1 MSIADNVANDG
12 KRKAGADCPACAA
25 AMSGGL
31 GEGGTRPV
39 SWARN
44 RNALRTA
51 AAGVL
56 FAAGAAVENFTS
68 APRLMSVALY
78 AATLIVAGAP
88 VFIGGA
94 KSIRA
99 RSLDMNALM
108 SISITGAVLI
118 GAWEEGAMVVLL
130 FSIAEMIEEY
140 TVSKANKSVEAM
152 LELTP
157 ETALIKTPG
166 GERETPVSQIRPGD
180 IAIVRPGD
188 RIPVDGV
195 VAAGGTT
202 VDQSAVTGE
211 SMPVAKLPGD
221 MVFAG
226 TINVDGAVEIEATK
240 ASGETMIARIRKMVE
255 EARQRKAPAQ
265 ALIDRF
271 ARVYTPAAVV
281 AAAVVAVAPVV
292 FFGEPFEKWFYRALV
307 MLVIAC
313 PCALVIST
321 PVAIVAALGAA
332 ARGGVLVRG
341 GAHLEAIGRARAFAF
356 DKTGTLTR
364 GRLRVSAIAPVGG
377 HSESEAL
384 LAAAAL
390 NSRSEHHIASAILE
404 KARDSGLAPREA
416 SDFKAVR
423 GRGVSGM
430 IDGERFFAG
439 NLAFMSENGVPLAA
453 LERAIE
459 DLESGGATVIAVA
472 SASEAIGLIA
482 IEDEPRAEAA
492 AALRQIRRAG
502 AREIVMLTGD
512 NLSAARRVADAVGVD
527 SVEARLLPDEKLEA
541 VRRLREKYG
550 VVAMVGDGVNDAPAL
565 AEAAVGIA
573 MGAAGSDAA
582 IETADVALVSD
593 DIACIPFLMRLG
605 AATISVIKQNIA
617 FAIALKAAFLAA
629 AAFGSATL
637 WMAVFADTGAS
648 IIVVLNSVRLAR
660 AGTVARK
667 RAAARP

>member
-1 MSIADNVANDG
+1 MSNCCEGETII
-12 KRKAGADCPACAA
+12 KRKVGADCPACAA
-25 AMSGGL
+25 ALSGGPDKNDAAL
-31 GEGGTRPV
+31 I
-39 SWARN
+39 SWPRK

-51 AAGVL
+51 AAAVL
-56 FAAGAAVENFTS
+56 FATAAATENFSS

-78 AATLIVAGAP
+78 AASLIVAGAP
-88 VFIGGA
+88 VFRGGA
-94 KSIRA
+94 KAVRA
-99 RSLDMNALM
+99 LALDMNALM
-108 SISITGAVLI
+108 TISITGAILI
-118 GAWEEGAMVVLL
+118 GAWEEAAMVVLL
-130 FSIAEMIEEY
+130 FSVAEMIEEF
-140 TVSKANKSVEAM
+140 TVARAKKSVESM

-166 GERETPVSQIRPGD
+166 GERVAPVSEIRPGD

-195 VAAGGTT
+195 VVYGGTT

-211 SMPVAKLPGD
+211 SMPVAKTAGD

-255 EARQRKAPAQ
+255 EARERKAPAQ

-271 ARVYTPAAVV
+271 ARVYTPAAVA
-281 AAAVVAVAPVV
+281 AAAVVAVAPVA

-341 GAHLEAIGRARAFAF
+341 GAHLETIGRARAFAF
-356 DKTGTLTR
+356 DKTGTLTL
-364 GRLRVSAIAPVGG
+364 GELRVSEVSPLGG
-377 HSESEAL
+377 HSESEIVRV
-384 LAAAAL
+384 AAAL
-390 NSRSEHHIASAILE
+390 NRRSEHHIASAILE
-404 KARDSGLAPREA
+404 KARDSGLSPLEA
-416 SDFKAVR
+416 DDFKAVR

-439 NLAFMSENGVPLAA
+439 NLAFIAENGVPLAG
-453 LERAIE
+453 LERAVE

-492 AALRQIRRAG
+492 AALREIRRAG

-527 SVEARLLPDEKLEA
+527 SFEAGLLPDEKLEA
-541 VRRLREKYG
+541 VRRLMKKHG
-550 VVAMVGDGVNDAPAL
+550 IVAMVGDGVNDAPAL
-565 AEAAVGIA
+565 AVATVGIA

-582 IETADVALVSD
+582 IDTADVALVSD
-593 DIACIPFLMRLG
+593 DIARIPFLMRLG
-605 AATISVIKQNIA
+605 AATLSVIKQNIA
-617 FAIALKAAFLAA
+617 FSIALKAAFLVA

-660 AGTVARK
+660 AGVVARK

>member
-68 APRLMSVALY
+68 APRLVSVSIY

-195 VAAGGTT
+195 VVYGGTT

-211 SMPVAKLPGD
+211 SMPVAKTAGD

-240 ASGETMIARIRKMVE
+240 ESGETMIARIRKMVE
-255 EARQRKAPAQ
+255 EARQ
-265 ALIDRF
+265 
-271 ARVYTPAAVV
+271 
-281 AAAVVAVAPVV
+281 
-292 FFGEPFEKWFYRALV
+292 
-307 MLVIAC
+307 
-313 PCALVIST
+313 
-321 PVAIVAALGAA
+321 
-332 ARGGVLVRG
+332 
-341 GAHLEAIGRARAFAF
+341 
-356 DKTGTLTR
+356 
-364 GRLRVSAIAPVGG
+364 
-377 HSESEAL
+377 
-384 LAAAAL
+384 
-390 NSRSEHHIASAILE
+390 
-404 KARDSGLAPREA
+404 
-416 SDFKAVR
+416 
-423 GRGVSGM
+423 
-430 IDGERFFAG
+430 
-439 NLAFMSENGVPLAA
+439 
-453 LERAIE
+453 
-459 DLESGGATVIAVA
+459 
-472 SASEAIGLIA
+472 
-482 IEDEPRAEAA
+482 
-492 AALRQIRRAG
+492 
-502 AREIVMLTGD
+502 
-512 NLSAARRVADAVGVD
+512 
-527 SVEARLLPDEKLEA
+527 
-541 VRRLREKYG
+541 
-550 VVAMVGDGVNDAPAL
+550 
-565 AEAAVGIA
+565 
-573 MGAAGSDAA
+573 
-582 IETADVALVSD
+582 
-593 DIACIPFLMRLG
+593 
-605 AATISVIKQNIA
+605 
-617 FAIALKAAFLAA
+617 
-629 AAFGSATL
+629 
-637 WMAVFADTGAS
+637 
-648 IIVVLNSVRLAR
+648 
-660 AGTVARK
+660 
-667 RAAARP
+667 